1 MGTNV
6 AAQNGDCH
14 FTLVNFHTRCRRVSK
29 TISISKTYNA
39 LATLK
44 LGLNGNFTHKPACVK
59 TRLHDATR
67 ICTKGTALHCINHKW
82 TYFRDCC
89 LVHMS
94 QGSSKISTF
103 HATFSYVPKK
113 LVNILR
119 FFCVSHDLVVASVNA
134 A

>member
-6 AAQNGDCH
+6 AAQNDDCY
-14 FTLVNFHTRCRRVSK
+14 FTLISTPVADGYQK
-29 TISISKTYNA
+29 LSISKTCNA

-44 LGLNGNFTHKPACVK
+44 LGLNGNVTHKSACVK
-59 TRLHDATR
+59 TRLHDAKK
-67 ICTKGTALHCINHKW
+67 ICTKCMNPQKW

-94 QGSSKISTF
+94 RGRRKISTF
-103 HATFSYVPKK
+103 HARNILRSQKNF
-113 LVNILR
+113 VNILR
-119 FFCVSHDLVVASVNA
+119 FCCVSHVLVVASVNA